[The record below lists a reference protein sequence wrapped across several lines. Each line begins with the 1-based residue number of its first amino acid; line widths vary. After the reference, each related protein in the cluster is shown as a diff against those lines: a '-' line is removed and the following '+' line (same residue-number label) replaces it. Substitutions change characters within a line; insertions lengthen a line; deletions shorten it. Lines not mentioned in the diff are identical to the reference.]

1 MINRCILVYILLVS
15 GFGLAQNYP
24 DNVALGR
31 GAFNKVEYYENGD
44 TAKVFIEE
52 GSDYKSLCFFPGGDT
67 MVIETETCVKD
78 RCELDYKCWFG
89 NGKLKSNYHRVDS
102 TDGRVYCINIDLNE
116 AGDTIR
122 FSYEKEGMIHG
133 RQIESFHFNKDLY
146 SVISLW
152 EMGKLIAILNENIL
166 YLDNNY
172 KIIDEQT
179 YLKLLNDKYE
189 YTLEHL
195 SKKVEIESGKT
206 LELVAYPP
214 NWSIPKVL
222 KKIKKIEAKYG
233 VDQ

>member
-1 MINRCILVYILLVS
+1 MINRLILFYALLVS
-15 GFGLAQNYP
+15 GFGLTQNYP

-52 GSDYKSLCFFPGGDT
+52 GAGYKSLCFFPGGDT

-78 RCELDYKCWFG
+78 RCELDYKCWFR
-89 NGKLKSNYHRVDS
+89 NGKLKWDYHRVDS
-102 TDGRVYCINIDLNE
+102 TNGRVYSINIGWNE
-116 AGDTIR
+116 AGDTIMSR
-122 FSYEKEGMIHG
+122 YEKEGMIHG
-133 RQIESFHFNKDLY
+133 RQIESFHYNQDLY
-146 SVISLW
+146 REISQW
-152 EMGKLIAILNENIL
+152 KMGKLVDILNENIL
-166 YLDNNY
+166 FLDNKY

-179 YLKLLNDKYE
+179 YLTLLNDRYE

-195 SKKVEIESGKT
+195 SKKIEIEPGKT

-222 KKIKKIEAKYG
+222 KKIKKIEAKFG
-233 VDQ
+233 VS